1 MNDKNIKKALLIA
14 AAEEYETELICEKP
28 IEFSRYFCCR
38 MDKLIKD
45 PKRQTKPRYL
55 RYLQTAASI
64 VLIVAV
70 LGVLLYQVPQ
80 VRAFMQRFIVE
91 HFEVYDEFDIIADIN
106 DTELT
111 EYAPE
116 YMPEEYELTES
127 LDLDG
132 MMLLTYSKKGEN
144 DIYIEYNRKTLMRK
158 LINSRQK

>member
-106 DTELT
+106 DTEL
-111 EYAPE
+111 
-116 YMPEEYELTES
+116 
-127 LDLDG
+127 
-132 MMLLTYSKKGEN
+132 
-144 DIYIEYNRKTLMRK
+144 
-158 LINSRQK
+158 